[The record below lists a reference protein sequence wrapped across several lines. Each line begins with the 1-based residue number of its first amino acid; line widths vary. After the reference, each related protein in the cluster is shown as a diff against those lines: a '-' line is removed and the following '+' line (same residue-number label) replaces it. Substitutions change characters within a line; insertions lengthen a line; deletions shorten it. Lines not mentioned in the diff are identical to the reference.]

1 MRLMLAPME
10 GVVDHTMRELL
21 TAVGGLDRCVTEFL
35 RVSDRLLPPRVFHRV
50 CPELSRGGIT
60 TSGVPVYLQLL
71 GGQPGPMAENAARAA
86 ELGAAGIDLNFGCPA
101 KTVNK
106 SDGGAIILRQPER
119 VHRIVSA
126 VRAAVPAEVPVT
138 VKTRL
143 GFDHGEDFLEIV
155 QGIEAAGANELTV
168 HARTRKQGYRP
179 PAHWQEIARA
189 REAVRLPI
197 IANGEVWS
205 TADALRCRE
214 VSRCEDLMLGRGA
227 LCRPDLPR
235 LIRAQAEGNDIAALS
250 WAEVMPMVLHL
261 LDLNLANY
269 DAHYVTNP
277 IKQWLVY
284 LKTYYFEAAVLFERV
299 KRLRDPE
306 DMRRALLEERY
317 AAAA

>member
-50 CPELSRGGIT
+50 CPELSGGGIT

-86 ELGAAGIDLNFGCPA
+86 ELGAPGIDLNFGCPA

-189 REAVRLPI
+189 REAVSLPI

-235 LIRAQAEGNDIAALS
+235 LIRAQVDGNDIAALS
-250 WAEVMPMVLHL
+250 WAEVMPMALHL

-269 DAHYVTNP
+269 DAHYVNNP